1 MTVRTKLT
9 LLMAV
14 LVCANAAVWG
24 AKQILAG
31 LFDPI
36 LRAVGA

>member
-1 MTVRTKLT
+1 MTAHTKVK
-9 LLMAV
+9 LLIAAF
-14 LVCANAAVWG
+14 VCANAAVWG

-31 LFDPI
+31 LYDPI

>member
-1 MTVRTKLT
+1 MTVRVKLA
-9 LLMAV
+9 LILGAFV
-14 LVCANAAVWG
+14 SANLAIWG

-36 LRAVGA
+36 LRALGS